1 MLPAIH
7 SPMSTAIV
15 ARREAEHMLTRT
27 QEQLQAAKF
36 QFDGAIKEIEHTQQE
51 TDALDEEQQ
60 GQCTQCKVTS
70 KGVSIGDKNLGH

>member
-7 SPMSTAIV
+7 SQMSTATV
-15 ARREAEHMLTRT
+15 ARREAEHMLTRA
-27 QEQLQAAKF
+27 QEQLQVAKF

-51 TDALDEEQQ
+51 TDALDKEQQ

-70 KGVSIGDKNLGH
+70 KGASIGDKDLGH